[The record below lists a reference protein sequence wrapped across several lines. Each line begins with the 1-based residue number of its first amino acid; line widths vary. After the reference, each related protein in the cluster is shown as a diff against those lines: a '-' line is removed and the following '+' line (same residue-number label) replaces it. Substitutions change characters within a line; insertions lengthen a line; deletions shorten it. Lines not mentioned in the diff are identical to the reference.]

1 MTEKRMAE
9 RYNVEKLPENLKS
22 FLLDTLQDKDFM
34 AETYDASSIGIGLSV
49 PNHISLFS
57 LNDHIVLKSLD
68 DDFRLVGQIRY
79 IHDRGNEGCRI
90 GIEFKQ
96 SKSISLYRSLLD
108 PVVQTAN

>member
-1 MTEKRMAE
+1 MIEKRMAE
-9 RYNVEKLPENLKS
+9 RYVVEKLPENLRT

-49 PNHISLFS
+49 PTHINLFS

-79 IHDRGNEGCRI
+79 IHDRGSQGCRV

-96 SKSISLYRSLLD
+96 SKSIALYHNLLD
-108 PVVQTAN
+108 PVVQTAH

>member
-79 IHDRGNEGCRI
+79 VHDRGSEGCRI

-96 SKSISLYRSLLD
+96 SKSLALYRSLLE
-108 PVVQTAN
+108 PVVQTV